1 PGEGELQIKTPTPM
15 RGYLDAPDLTAAAFD
30 DGWLRTGDLARL
42 RPDGRVELVGRAK
55 DLILRAGNKIA
66 PLELERV
73 LAEHPDVVAVL
84 ATGAP
89 DPLKGEQVH
98 LFVVPR
104 DGAGLDQ
111 ARLLDWARERLDR
124 HKLPDRIHFGRELPV
139 GATGKADRRALRAL
153 VVSPT

>member
-1 PGEGELQIKTPTPM
+1 PTIM
-15 RGYLDAPDLTAAAFD
+15 RGYLDAPDLTEAAFA

-73 LAEHPDVVAVL
+73 FAEHPDVVAVL
-84 ATGAP
+84 AGGAP
-89 DPLKGEQVH
+89 RPLKGEQIH
-98 LFVVPR
+98 LLVVPR
-104 DGAGLDQ
+104 DGAALDQ

-124 HKLPDRIHFGRELPV
+124 YKLPDRVHFGRELPF
-139 GATGKADRRALRAL
+139 GPTGKADRQALRGL
-153 VVSPT
+153 VAGGQA